1 MTEEVG
7 SRSVSALKMA
17 LISLLFIFIL
27 LSPCTA
33 QVPLVVW
40 TSEGYSLPALAEP
53 SAGEIVA
60 GGKLVSYLK
69 STLTT
74 SPHNVVLFLQDKLS
88 IDDFTV
94 YGGVFGNKQDSV
106 FVNLES
112 ALETSAHLVLPA
124 LAWSA
129 AESVEELFHKEF
141 GIPALHTEPAGLAQ
155 LQLSSSQP
163 SLLVISLPYT
173 TGTQSK
179 ELLRKNDETIGDVL
193 TLLKSRG
200 IPYTAVY
207 TGLRP
212 SHVTKDTPISNTGG
226 FSGRSLLQ
234 VPTETAETAPVIFN
248 STTSGPCILFWADHL
263 NVAYEDKPSFDLAPL
278 TFNKTVTLD
287 GSMCN
292 ETVSRLVLNY
302 NNVLGY
308 KSFQLVFAMRK
319 IFFPVSGRNWMVM
332 EHVQLNFDGETA
344 LFNSTRGINTPAEY
358 SFHCQRVSNTESP
371 LLVPSS
377 ATDKATQWTLLF
389 TEFQIQS
396 FTVTENFAYASD
408 CASFFTPG
416 IWMGLLTT
424 LLMVFILTYGLHMIM
439 QLRTMDR
446 FDDPKGPVIS
456 VPQNE

>member
-7 SRSVSALKMA
+7 RRCVSALKMA
-17 LISLLFIFIL
+17 LISLLCILIF
-27 LSPCTA
+27 LSPCRA
-33 QVPLVVW
+33 QVPLIMW
-40 TSEGYSLPALAEP
+40 TSEGYSLPALSEP
-53 SAGEIVA
+53 SAGEIVS
-60 GGKLVSYLK
+60 GEKLVSYLK
-69 STLTT
+69 SALTT

-88 IDDFTV
+88 IDDFTM

-129 AESVEELFHKEF
+129 AESVEELFHKEL
-141 GIPALHTEPAGLAQ
+141 GIPGLRIGPAGLSQ

-193 TLLKSRG
+193 TFLKSRG

-212 SHVTKDTPISNTGG
+212 SQVIEDTPISNTRG

-234 VPTETAETAPVIFN
+234 VLPETTVKPPVIFN
-248 STTSGPCILFWADHL
+248 STTSGPCILFWADRL
-263 NVAYEDKPSFDLAPL
+263 NVTYDKKPSFDLAPL
-278 TFNKTVTLD
+278 TFNNTVTLG

-302 NNVLGY
+302 NNVLGFQ
-308 KSFQLVFAMRK
+308 SFQLVFAMRK
-319 IFFPVSGRNWMVM
+319 IFFPVSARNWTIM
-332 EHVQLNFDGETA
+332 EHVELNYDGKTA
-344 LFNSTRGINTPAEY
+344 RFNSSRGINTPAEY
-358 SFHCQRVSNTESP
+358 SFHCQRVSNTEGP
-371 LLVPSS
+371 LLVPNV
-377 ATDKATQWTLLF
+377 ATEEATLWTLLF
-389 TEFQIQS
+389 TDFQIQS
-396 FTVTENFAYASD
+396 FNVTENFAYASD

>member
-7 SRSVSALKMA
+7 CRSVSVLKMA
-17 LISLLFIFIL
+17 FISLLFILIS
-27 LSPCTA
+27 LSSCRA
-33 QVPLVVW
+33 QVPLIVW
-40 TSEGYSLPALAEP
+40 TSEGNSLPALSEP
-53 SAGEIVA
+53 SAGEIVS

-69 STLTT
+69 SALTT

-129 AESVEELFHKEF
+129 AKSVEELFQEEL
-141 GIPALHTEPAGLAQ
+141 GIPALHIEPAGLAQ

-163 SLLVISLPYT
+163 SLLVISLPHT

-179 ELLRKNDETIGDVL
+179 EPLRKNDETIGDVL

-200 IPYTAVY
+200 VPYTAVY

-212 SHVTKDTPISNTGG
+212 SHVTEDTPISNTRG

-234 VPTETAETAPVIFN
+234 TLSAVKPPVIFN
-248 STTSGPCILFWADHL
+248 STTSGPCILFWADRL
-263 NVAYEDKPSFDLAPL
+263 SVAHENEPPVDLAPL
-278 TFNKTVTLD
+278 TFNNTINLA
-287 GSMCN
+287 GSFCN

-302 NNVLGY
+302 RNVLGFQ
-308 KSFQLVFAMRK
+308 SFQVIFTMHK
-319 IFFPVSGRNWMVM
+319 IFFPVSARNWMVM
-332 EHVQLNFDGETA
+332 EHVELNYDGQTA
-344 LFNSTRGINTPAEY
+344 LFNGSRGINTPAEY

-377 ATDKATQWTLLF
+377 ATDNATQWTLLF
-389 TEFQIQS
+389 TDFQIQS
-396 FTVTENFAYASD
+396 FNVTGNFAYASD

-446 FDDPKGPVIS
+446 FDDPKGPAIS

>member
-7 SRSVSALKMA
+7 CRSVSALKMA
-17 LISLLFIFIL
+17 LISLLCILIL
-27 LSPCTA
+27 LSPSRA
-33 QVPLVVW
+33 QVPLIVW
-40 TSEGYSLPALAEP
+40 TSEGYSFPALSEP
-53 SAGEIVA
+53 SAGEIVS

-69 STLTT
+69 SALTT
-74 SPHNVVLFLQDKLS
+74 SPHNMVLFLQDKLS
-88 IDDFTV
+88 VDDFTV

-141 GIPALHTEPAGLAQ
+141 GIPVLHTEPAGLAQ

-179 ELLRKNDETIGDVL
+179 ELLRKSDETIGDVL

-212 SHVTKDTPISNTGG
+212 SHVTEDTPISNTRG

-234 VPTETAETAPVIFN
+234 VPTEAPVKPPVIFN

-263 NVAYEDKPSFDLAPL
+263 SVTYENKPSFDLAPL
-278 TFNKTVTLD
+278 TFNNTVTLV

-302 NNVLGY
+302 KNVLGFQ
-308 KSFQLVFAMRK
+308 SFQLIFTMHK
-319 IFFPVSGRNWMVM
+319 IFFPVSARNWTIM
-332 EHVQLNFDGETA
+332 EHVELNYDGQTA
-344 LFNSTRGINTPAEY
+344 LFNSSRGINTPAEY

-371 LLVPSS
+371 LLVPSQETDE
-377 ATDKATQWTLLF
+377 ATKWTLLF

-396 FTVTENFAYASD
+396 FNVTENFAYASD

-424 LLMVFILTYGLHMIM
+424 LLMVFILTYGLHMMM

-446 FDDPKGPVIS
+446 FDDPKGPAIS